1 MKNRKIGVYN
11 GNEKRIDLKIVDA
24 NDDIRNKIAI
34 GLAITI
40 ATAMGFICGYNAANA
55 VNKRVQDS
63 ILSYLNNE
71 SN

>member
-24 NDDIRNKIAI
+24 NNDIQIKIVIGSAI
-34 GLAITI
+34 FI
-40 ATAMGFICGYNAANA
+40 AATMGFICGYNAANA

>member
-34 GLAITI
+34 GLTITI
-40 ATAMGFICGYNAANA
+40 ATAMGFICRYNAANA